1 MWRSVL
7 LGVVLAG
14 VLAGCSLGG
23 GSGRPAGD
31 TGVQPVV
38 SERQTDTVGTP
49 MTNQARMELARI
61 RRRSVAQLPPVGA
74 LRCVEKDG
82 VVVCRGTTR
91 DGAAMVAKFQVRADG
106 SLGGA
111 ACVGWG
117 GTQTQ
122 NEWAYDYQLHKPK
135 LRCSIS

>member
-14 VLAGCSLGG
+14 VLAGCNRDGPSGGLTGG
-23 GSGRPAGD
+23 GTQPAG
-31 TGVQPVV
+31 
-38 SERQTDTVGTP
+38 SERQTDNAGAPRTT
-49 MTNQARMELARI
+49 QARMELARI
-61 RRRSVAQLPPVGA
+61 RRRSLAQLPSIGA

-82 VVVCRGTTR
+82 VVGCRGTTR
-91 DGAAMVAKFQVRADG
+91 DGAAMVAKFQVLADG
-106 SLGGA
+106 SLRGA

-122 NEWAYDYQLHKPK
+122 NEWGYEYQLHKPK

>member
-1 MWRSVL
+1 
-7 LGVVLAG
+7 
-14 VLAGCSLGG
+14 
-23 GSGRPAGD
+23 
-31 TGVQPVV
+31 
-38 SERQTDTVGTP
+38 
-49 MTNQARMELARI
+49 
-61 RRRSVAQLPPVGA
+61 
-74 LRCVEKDG
+74 
-82 VVVCRGTTR
+82 
-91 DGAAMVAKFQVRADG
+91 MVAKFQVRADG